1 VPDPNGFLRYQRR
14 LPARRPVP
22 VRISDWRE
30 VYPSAGDELIR
41 EQATRCMDCGI
52 PFCHEG
58 CPLGNRIPDW
68 NDLVRTGN
76 WAAAIES
83 LHATNNFP
91 EFTGRLCP
99 APCEAACVLGI
110 NSGGADPATA
120 GGGGAVTIKQVE
132 VEIINRAFDLD
143 LVTPEAVPAPSGRK
157 VAVVGSGPAGLAAAQ
172 QLARA
177 GHAVTVYER
186 DDAIGG
192 LMRYGIPDFKLEKEH
207 IDRRL
212 AQLSAEGVRFVT
224 GVNVGVDVTAEQ
236 LRAEY
241 DAVLLACGALAGRDV
256 PETPGRQLRGVHQA
270 MDHLVAANRT
280 VAASAAA
287 DRLGVSGRESSPI
300 DAAGKHVVIIGGGDT
315 AADCL
320 GVAHRQG
327 AAGVHQ
333 LDLYPE
339 PPHDRDEARDPW
351 PTWPWI
357 LRSYPAHEEGGERVF
372 AVAVQEFVDDG
383 SGAVR
388 AVRIAEVTVEKRD
401 GRRSVSVVPGSEREL
416 PADLVLLA
424 IGFEGTEEQPLLD
437 QLGVARN
444 GRGAIDARPDW
455 QASDGVFVAGD
466 MHRGASLIVWA
477 IAEGRAAAAAIH
489 AYVGGS
495 GELPAPVVPSAQPL
509 AVR

>member
-1 VPDPNGFLRYQRR
+1 M
-14 LPARRPVP
+14 
-22 VRISDWRE
+22 DWRE
-30 VYPSAGDELIR
+30 VYPPAEDGLIR
-41 EQATRCMDCGI
+41 EQASRCMDCGI
-52 PFCHEG
+52 PFCHDG

-68 NDLVRTGN
+68 NDLVRTGS
-76 WAAAIES
+76 WAAAAES

-110 NSGGADPATA
+110 
-120 GGGGAVTIKQVE
+120 GGGAPVTIKQVE
-132 VEIINRAFDLD
+132 VEIANHAFDLG
-143 LVTPEAVPAPSGRK
+143 LLTPQPAGASSGKR

-177 GHAVTVYER
+177 GHAVTVFER
-186 DDAIGG
+186 DDRVGG
-192 LMRYGIPDFKLEKEH
+192 LLRYGIPDFKLEKRH

-212 AQLSAEGVRFVT
+212 EQLAAEGVRFET

-236 LRAEY
+236 LRSAY
-241 DAVLLACGALAGRDV
+241 DAVLLACGALAGRDT
-256 PETPGRQLRGVHQA
+256 PATPGRGLRGVHLA
-270 MDHLVAANRT
+270 MEHLVPANRV
-280 VAASAAA
+280 VAGLA
-287 DRLGVSGRESSPI
+287 DSTPI

-327 AAGVHQ
+327 AAAVYQ

-339 PPHDRDEARDPW
+339 PPAARDESRDPW

-357 LRSYPAHEEGGERVF
+357 LRDYPAHEEGGTRDF
-372 AVAVQEFVDDG
+372 AVGVHEFVDDG
-383 SGAVR
+383 TGAVR
-388 AVRIAEVTVEKRD
+388 AVRISEVTVTKVD
-401 GRRSVSVVPGSEREL
+401 GVRHITPVPGTEREL

-424 IGFEGTEEQPLLD
+424 IGFDGTEQQPLLD
-437 QLGVARN
+437 QLGLTRTAR
-444 GRGAIDARPDW
+444 GVIEARPDW
-455 QASDGVFVAGD
+455 QTSTDGVFVAGD

-489 AYVGGS
+489 SYLGGAGS
-495 GELPAPVVPSAQPL
+495 LPSPVTPAAQPL
-509 AVR
+509 AA

>member
-1 VPDPNGFLRYQRR
+1 VPDPQGFLRHERR
-14 LPARRPVP
+14 MPARRPVP
-22 VRISDWRE
+22 VRIQDWRE
-30 VYPSAGDELIR
+30 VYPSAGDGLIR

-52 PFCHEG
+52 PFCHDG

-68 NDLVRTGN
+68 NDLVRTGA
-76 WAAAIES
+76 WESAIES

-99 APCEAACVLGI
+99 APCEAACVLAVGD
-110 NSGGADPATA
+110 SAL
-120 GGGGAVTIKQVE
+120 GGGTGAVTIKQIE
-132 VEIINRAFDLD
+132 VEIINRAFDAGF
-143 LVTPEAVPAPSGRK
+143 VAPRPAPQRSGKR

-177 GHAVTVYER
+177 GHEVTVYER

-192 LMRYGIPDFKLEKEH
+192 LMRYGIPDFKLEKRH

-212 AQLSAEGVRFVT
+212 AQLAAEGVQFRA
-224 GVNVGVDVTAEQ
+224 GVEVGVDLTVAR
-236 LRAEY
+236 LRAAS

-256 PETPGRQLRGVHQA
+256 PDTPGRRLRGVHMA
-270 MDHLVAANRT
+270 MEHLVQSNR
-280 VAASAAA
+280 V
-287 DRLGVSGRESSPI
+287 VSGRAPYAPVTAE
-300 DAAGKHVVIIGGGDT
+300 GKHVVIIGGGDT

-327 AAGVHQ
+327 AAGIAQ
-333 LDLYPE
+333 LDLYPL
-339 PPHDRDEARDPW
+339 PPPARDDARDPW

-357 LRSYPAHEEGGERVF
+357 LRDYPAHEEGGAREF

-383 SGAVR
+383 TGQVR
-388 AVRIAEVTVEKRD
+388 AVRIAEVTVDKSS
-401 GRRSVSVVPGSEREL
+401 GRRVVAVVPGTEREL

-424 IGFEGTEEQPLLD
+424 IGFDGTEEQPLLTR
-437 QLGVARN
+437 LGVARN
-444 GRGAIDARPDW
+444 ARGAVDCGPDW
-455 QASDGVFVAGD
+455 QTGAPGVFVAGD

-489 AYVGGS
+489 SYLGGA
-495 GELPAPVVPSAQPL
+495 GALPAPVDPAAQPL
-509 AVR
+509 AAR

>member
-1 VPDPNGFLRYQRR
+1 MPDPNGFLRYGRR

-30 VYPSAGDELIR
+30 VYPPAGAELVR

-52 PFCHEG
+52 PFCHDG

-76 WAAAIES
+76 WAAAIDS

-110 NSGGADPATA
+110 A
-120 GGGGAVTIKQVE
+120 GGEPVTIKQVE
-132 VEIINRAFDLD
+132 VEIIDAAFDRG
-143 LVTPEAVPAPSGRK
+143 LVTPQPVPAPSGRR

-186 DDAIGG
+186 DDEIGG
-192 LMRYGIPDFKLEKEH
+192 LLRYGIPDFKLEKSH

-212 AQLSAEGVRFVT
+212 AQLAAEGVQFRT

-236 LRAEY
+236 LRAGY
-241 DAVLLACGALAGRDV
+241 DAVLLACGALAGRDT
-256 PETPGRQLRGVHQA
+256 PETPGRQLRGIHQA
-270 MDHLVAANRT
+270 MPHLVGANR
-280 VAASAAA
+280 V
-287 DRLGVSGRESSPI
+287 VNGRAEHAPI

-315 AADCL
+315 GADCL

-339 PPHDRDEARDPW
+339 PPRARDEARDPW

-383 SGAVR
+383 TGAVR
-388 AVRIAEVTVEKRD
+388 AVRVAEVTVTKRD
-401 GRRSVSVVPGSEREL
+401 GRRILTVLPGSEREL

-424 IGFEGTEEQPLLD
+424 IGFEGTEEQPLLT
-437 QLGVARN
+437 QFGVTRN
-444 GRGAIDARPDW
+444 ARGAVDAGPDW
-455 QASDGVFVAGD
+455 QTGVPGVFVAGD

-477 IAEGRAAAAAIH
+477 IAEGRSAAAAIH
-489 AYVGGS
+489 AHLGGA
-495 GELPAPVVPSAQPL
+495 GALPAPVSSSAQPL
-509 AVR
+509 AAR

>member
-1 VPDPNGFLRYQRR
+1 MPDPSGFLKHDRK

-30 VYPSAGDELIR
+30 VYPSADDGLIR
-41 EQATRCMDCGI
+41 DQATRCMDCGI
-52 PFCHEG
+52 PFCHDG

-76 WAAAIES
+76 WATAIES

-110 NSGGADPATA
+110 NGGAP
-120 GGGGAVTIKQVE
+120 VTIKQVE
-132 VEIINRAFDLD
+132 VEIVNRAFDLD
-143 LVTPEAVPAPSGRK
+143 LVIPQEPPAPTGRS

-172 QLARA
+172 QLVRA

-192 LMRYGIPDFKLEKEH
+192 LLRYGIPDFKLEKEH
-207 IDRRL
+207 VDRRL
-212 AQLSAEGVRFVT
+212 AQLTAEGVRFRT

-236 LRAEY
+236 LRAEH
-241 DAVLLACGALAGRDV
+241 DAVLLACGALAGRDT
-256 PETPGRQLRGVHQA
+256 PATPGRSLRGVHQA
-270 MDHLVAANRT
+270 MEHLVAANIA
-280 VAASAAA
+280 VASAA
-287 DRLGVSGRESSPI
+287 GGQPSVSGRESTTPI

-327 AAGVHQ
+327 TAGVHQ
-333 LDLYPE
+333 LDLYPR
-339 PPHDRDEARDPW
+339 PPQERDEARDPW

-357 LRSYPAHEEGGERVF
+357 LREYPAHEEGGERVF

-383 SGAVR
+383 TGQVR

-401 GRRSVSVVPGSEREL
+401 GQRILTVLPGSEREL

-437 QLGVARN
+437 QLGVVRN
-444 GRGAIDARPDW
+444 RRGAIDADPEW
-455 QASDGVFVAGD
+455 QAGTPGVFVAGD

-489 AYVGGS
+489 RYLGGGS
-495 GELPAPVVPSAQPL
+495 ELPAPVASSTQPL
-509 AVR
+509 AVPAR

>member
-1 VPDPNGFLRYQRR
+1 MPDPSGFLKHDRK

-30 VYPSAGDELIR
+30 VYPSADEGLIR
-41 EQATRCMDCGI
+41 DQATRCMDCGI
-52 PFCHEG
+52 PFCHDG

-76 WAAAIES
+76 WATAIES

-110 NSGGADPATA
+110 NGGAP
-120 GGGGAVTIKQVE
+120 VTIKQVE
-132 VEIINRAFDLD
+132 VEIVNRAFDLD
-143 LVTPEAVPAPSGRK
+143 LVAPQEVPAPTGRS

-172 QLARA
+172 QLVRA

-192 LMRYGIPDFKLEKEH
+192 LLRYGIPDFKLEKEH

-212 AQLSAEGVRFVT
+212 AQLTAEGVRFRT

-236 LRAEY
+236 LRAEH
-241 DAVLLACGALAGRDV
+241 DAVLLACGALAGRDT
-256 PETPGRQLRGVHQA
+256 PATPGRALRGVHQA
-270 MDHLVAANRT
+270 MEHLVAANR
-280 VAASAAA
+280 V
-287 DRLGVSGRESSPI
+287 VNGRESSTPI
-300 DAAGKHVVIIGGGDT
+300 DAAGRHVVIIGGGDT

-333 LDLYPE
+333 LDLYPR
-339 PPHDRDEARDPW
+339 PPHERDEARDPW
-351 PTWPWI
+351 PTWPWV
-357 LRSYPAHEEGGERVF
+357 LREYPAHEEGGERVF

-383 SGAVR
+383 TGQVR
-388 AVRIAEVTVEKRD
+388 AVRIAEVTVTKRD
-401 GRRSVSVVPGSEREL
+401 GQRLLTVLPGTEREL

-437 QLGVARN
+437 QLGVVRN
-444 GRGAIDARPDW
+444 RRGAIDADPEW
-455 QASDGVFVAGD
+455 QAGTPGVFVAGD

-489 AYVGGS
+489 RYLGGAS
-495 GELPAPVVPSAQPL
+495 QLPAPVAPSAQPL
-509 AVR
+509 AVPAR